1 MSSFP
6 DFDHLILR
14 HFSMWKPDNDVIC
27 RKWSKNMQKT
37 IIENCLNT
45 SLWVTVFYPIRAF
58 RKSLAPSEN
67 GQITT
72 GVSQNGAL
80 YSIQLPCAQRTA
92 LDLSGCSERA
102 GTGAY
107 VPNRG
112 ADEKQP
118 RA

>member
-1 MSSFP
+1 ME
-6 DFDHLILR
+6 
-14 HFSMWKPDNDVIC
+14 
-27 RKWSKNMQKT
+27 QKT
-37 IIENCLNT
+37 YKKQSLKTAWNT

-67 GQITT
+67 WQIAT

-80 YSIQLPCAQRTA
+80 DSIQLPCAQRTA